1 MLSAPER
8 MIVPEP
14 WPQYFT
20 DVLASGHQ
28 SACVSGP
35 YSLKPLRQRAALV

>member
-14 WPQYFT
+14 WPRYFT
-20 DVLASGHQ
+20 DVLAS
-28 SACVSGP
+28 AA
-35 YSLKPLRQRAALV
+35 RAPHLVLDLS